1 MFGMISMQNSYYNPY
16 QMYRAAQ
23 PQAPQQA
30 AGVYAAR
37 RASQPET
44 PVQPVRA
51 SSPVSGQ
58 DTAPVRLGP
67 VIREGADP
75 AEMAVRM
82 RIRYDG
88 EDVPEDAPAVPE
100 DEENAQGVEGA
111 QKALEEGKCET
122 CEKRKYQD
130 GSDDMGVSFQT
141 PTRID
146 PDQVASAVRGHE
158 MEHVVREQAKAQR
171 EDRRVVSQSVTLHT
185 AICPECGKTYISGGT
200 TRTTT
205 AANTKEEAP
214 ANEPEETR
222 LPFDVKA

>member
-23 PQAPQQA
+23 AQAPQQA
-30 AGVYAAR
+30 AVYAAR
-37 RASQPET
+37 RAAQPET
-44 PVQPVRA
+44 PVQPVRP
-51 SSPVSGQ
+51 SSPVSGE

-88 EDVPEDAPAVPE
+88 EDEPSVPVDEDAS
-100 DEENAQGVEGA
+100 QGVEGA

-141 PTRID
+141 PTRVD
-146 PDQVASAVRGHE
+146 PDQAASAVRGHE

-171 EDRRVVSQSVTLHT
+171 EDRKVVSQSVTLHT
-185 AICPECGKTYISGGT
+185 AICPECGKAYVSGGT

-205 AANTKEEAP
+205 AANTKAEAP
-214 ANEPEETR
+214 ANEPEEAR

>member
-23 PQAPQQA
+23 AQAPQQA
-30 AGVYAAR
+30 AVYAAR
-37 RASQPET
+37 RAAQPET
-44 PVQPVRA
+44 PVQPVRP
-51 SSPVSGQ
+51 SSPVSGE

-88 EDVPEDAPAVPE
+88 EDEPSVPVDEDAS
-100 DEENAQGVEGA
+100 QGVEGA

-141 PTRID
+141 PTRVD
-146 PDQVASAVRGHE
+146 PVRGHE
-158 MEHVVREQAKAQR
+158 QEHVVREQAKAQR
-171 EDRRVVSQSVTLHT
+171 EDRKVVSQSVTLHT

-205 AANTKEEAP
+205 AANTKAEAP
-214 ANEPEETR
+214 ANEPEEAR

>member
-23 PQAPQQA
+23 AQAPQQA
-30 AGVYAAR
+30 AVYAAR
-37 RASQPET
+37 RAAQPET
-44 PVQPVRA
+44 PVQPVRP
-51 SSPVSGQ
+51 SSPVSGE

-75 AEMAVRM
+75 AEMAVRI

-88 EDVPEDAPAVPE
+88 EDEPSVPVDEDAS
-100 DEENAQGVEGA
+100 QGVEGA

-141 PTRID
+141 PTRVD
-146 PDQVASAVRGHE
+146 PDQAASAVRGHE

-171 EDRRVVSQSVTLHT
+171 EDRKVVSQSVTLHT

-205 AANTKEEAP
+205 AANTKAEAP
-214 ANEPEETR
+214 ANEPEEAR

>member
-23 PQAPQQA
+23 AQAPQQA
-30 AGVYAAR
+30 AVYAAR
-37 RASQPET
+37 RAAQPET
-44 PVQPVRA
+44 PVQPVRP
-51 SSPVSGQ
+51 SSPVSGE

-82 RIRYDG
+82 RIRNDG
-88 EDVPEDAPAVPE
+88 EDEPSVPVDEDAS
-100 DEENAQGVEGA
+100 QGVEGA

-141 PTRID
+141 PTRVD
-146 PDQVASAVRGHE
+146 PDQAASAVRGHE

-171 EDRRVVSQSVTLHT
+171 EDRKVVSQSVTLHT

-205 AANTKEEAP
+205 AANTKAEAP
-214 ANEPEETR
+214 ANEPEEAR